1 MGISKSTCRMYPVLN
16 VRSDVGF
23 NRTKMVAYAS
33 GLLPDGNKE
42 ASNKAL
48 RKNSKAAS
56 RYIEVKEINGGLD
69 DSDAEAVEIFEQNM
83 SATEQTMLLKA
94 SKRDLSRQNEVRD

>member
-1 MGISKSTCRMYPVLN
+1 MYPALN

-23 NRTKMVAYAS
+23 NRTKAVAYAS

-42 ASNKAL
+42 ADDKAPVP
-48 RKNSKAAS
+48 RHSKTSKVAS
-56 RYIEVKEINGGLD
+56 RYVEVEEIDGGLN
-69 DSDAEAVEIFEQNM
+69 DSDAEAEENFNRDVLAMQ
-83 SATEQTMLLKA
+83 QTDSKFLEA